1 MDNGTATPATPS
13 GATGLDMSV
22 EPAGPWLTV
31 RLRGELDLNTAPM
44 LNEQVDDLVAR
55 RSPPCIALEMSEL
68 TFCDSSGLNTL
79 VRLWR
84 RTTAQDGRLLLLR
97 PPELVVRTLE
107 ITGLDRYLPISDALP
122 DDAP

>member
-1 MDNGTATPATPS
+1 MENGTATPTTPS
-13 GATGLDMSV
+13 GAAALDISV
-22 EPAGPWLTV
+22 EASGPWLTV
-31 RLRGELDLNTAPM
+31 RLRGELDLNTAPT

-55 RSPPCIALEMSEL
+55 RSPPRIALEMSEV

-84 RTTAQDGRLLLLR
+84 RTTAKDGRLVLLR
-97 PPELVVRTLE
+97 PPDLVVRTLE
-107 ITGLDRYLPISDALP
+107 ITGLDRYLPMSDTLP